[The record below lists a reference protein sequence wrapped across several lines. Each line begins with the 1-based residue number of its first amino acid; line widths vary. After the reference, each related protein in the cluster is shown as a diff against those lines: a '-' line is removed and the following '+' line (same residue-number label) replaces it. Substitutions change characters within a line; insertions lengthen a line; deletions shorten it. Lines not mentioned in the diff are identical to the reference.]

1 MSNAAE
7 IMAGVRSASLQVQE
21 ADPERDARVERASR
35 DPLFFART
43 YLPHYF
49 TDEPCGFHREL
60 IRLLFENSDDL
71 VVAAPRGHAKSTLTA
86 LLYPL
91 HQVLFK
97 RRHYIPIVRKTMTDA
112 EEAIECLRKELETNE
127 QILADFG
134 EVVKR
139 GKTRSILLRTDSL
152 IVAKTRGSKIRGTRF
167 RQYRPDLIICDD
179 LEDDDHIESKEQRE
193 KDERWFNSAVT
204 NAVCPGGRVVVIGTV
219 LHAHSLLSKL
229 LKNASYVTRI
239 FRAVVS
245 WPAEM
250 ELWERWRTIY
260 QDVAQGKEAAVEF
273 FRKRRQ
279 RMLAGSEVLWPS
291 RWPFH
296 ALMALREKIGS
307 LSFEQELQNNPVDP
321 ESQLVKEEWIRYY
334 EESEL
339 ENLGL
344 VHFGACDPSIG
355 KKQTA
360 DDSAIV
366 SVARAS
372 NGLLYVRDCDAS
384 RRSML
389 GTTSAILR
397 KQRQYH
403 YAGFAIEVVAYQ
415 AALAENV
422 NAESVK
428 QQVYVP
434 VVELKNVMDK
444 RTRFSSISALIE
456 NGTIRFLRSQRKLI
470 EQLVGFPKWD
480 HDDCFDGLEMTV
492 RLARGGGGP
501 VEFFGSG
508 RKFKVLEL
516 EEDNHAVSW

>member
-71 VVAAPRGHAKSTLTA
+71 VVAAPRGHAKSTITA

-112 EEAIECLRKELETNE
+112 EEAIDCLRKELETNK

-134 EVVKR
+134 QVVKR
-139 GKTRSILLRTDSL
+139 GKTRSILLNTDAL
-152 IVAKTRGSKIRGTRF
+152 IVAKTRGSKIRGTRY

-179 LEDDDHIESKEQRE
+179 LEDDQHIESKEQRE
-193 KDERWFNSAVT
+193 SDEKWFNSAIS
-204 NAVCPGGRVVVIGTV
+204 NAVAPGGRTVIIGTV

-229 LKNASYVTRI
+229 LANATYVRRI

-245 WPAEM
+245 WPEET
-250 ELWERWRTIY
+250 ELWEKWREIY
-260 QDVAQGKEAAVEF
+260 QDIAQGKDAALEF
-273 FRKRRQ
+273 FRKHRQ
-279 RMLAGSEVLWPS
+279 RMLAGAEVLWPS
-291 RWPFH
+291 RFPFYD
-296 ALMALREKIGS
+296 LMRLREKIGS
-307 LSFEQELQNNPVDP
+307 LSFSQELQNNPVDP
-321 ESQLVKEEWIRYY
+321 DSQLVKEEWIRYY

-344 VHFGACDPSIG
+344 TMFGACDPSIS

-372 NGLLYVRDCDAS
+372 NGILYVRDCDAS

-389 GTTSAILR
+389 GTTSVILR
-397 KQRQYH
+397 KSTQYQ

-422 NAESVK
+422 MAESVK
-428 QQVYVP
+428 QKVYVP
-434 VVELKNVMDK
+434 VIALKNPVDK
-444 RTRFSSISALIE
+444 RTRFASISPLIE
-456 NGTIRFLRSQRKLI
+456 NGTIRFLRSQRKLV

-480 HDDCFDGLEMTV
+480 HDDCFDGLEMAV

-501 VEFFGSG
+501 IEFFGSG
-508 RKFKVLEL
+508 RPFKVLEL
-516 EEDNHAVSW
+516 EEDGHAISW